1 MNKNQSKYNLY
12 KEYHYD
18 HIMNKRQI
26 EKSPD
31 NAGLNY
37 LNVQKITTI
46 KIQQV
51 VILVSHNHQALH
63 ITMHNFRYP
72 WHKEKLVLSG

>member
-1 MNKNQSKYNLY
+1 MNENQSKYNLY

-18 HIMNKRQI
+18 HIMNKKQI

-46 KIQQV
+46 KIQ
-51 VILVSHNHQALH
+51 
-63 ITMHNFRYP
+63 
-72 WHKEKLVLSG
+72 